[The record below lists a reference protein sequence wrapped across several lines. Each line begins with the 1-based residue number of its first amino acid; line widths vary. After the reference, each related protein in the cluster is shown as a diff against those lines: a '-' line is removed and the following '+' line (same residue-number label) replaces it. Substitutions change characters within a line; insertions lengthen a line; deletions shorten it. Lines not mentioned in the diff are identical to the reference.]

1 MSMKSFDKFCER
13 IILAEP
19 GSQKEI
25 FDERQRQQ
33 RTQLTVEALLIY
45 CTASALCVL
54 LNEDF
59 GFLES
64 SFSGMVFIAAA
75 AFLWWTIRALV
86 KGCLFGVSGKQV
98 IYNAVVALAETPL
111 WIILIYP
118 DDQPAQIIVNGTLSI
133 FIVVTAGF
141 SLYAVTNIIALA
153 AYFRNKKLTAKS

>member
-45 CTASALCVL
+45 CAAAALCVL
-54 LNEDF
+54 MNEIF
-59 GFLES
+59 GYLES
-64 SFSGMVFIAAA
+64 SFSGMVFIAA
-75 AFLWWTIRALV
+75 FLWWNIRALV
-86 KGCLFGVSGKQV
+86 KGCLFGVSGKQG
-98 IYNAVVALAETPL
+98 IYSTVVALAEIPL
-111 WIILIYP
+111 WIIFLYP
-118 DDQPAQIIVNGTLSI
+118 DGQPVQIIVNGTLSI

-141 SLYAVTNIIALA
+141 SLYVVTNVIALA
-153 AYFRNKKLTAKS
+153 AYIRNKKLTAKS